1 MWELRSGSRL
11 KERIYKSMRTG
22 FYTRLAV
29 NNIRKNGRTY
39 LPYIFTCIIT
49 VMMFYLVKSLS
60 LNPGLAE
67 VSGAATVTYTMELGS
82 NVIGLFAYIFLF
94 YTNSFLIKRRKKEFG
109 LFNMLGMEKKHIALV
124 LFLETLFTALVSLC
138 LGLILGV
145 ALDKAM
151 FLLITRAVGGGV
163 TMGFFLS
170 SKAFTA
176 TGLLFGILFL
186 LIYIKSVFTI
196 GTANPIALLHG
207 GNVGEKEPKAK
218 WFLALIGLVLTGIGY
233 YMALTIQNP
242 VAAVSFFFVA
252 VILVIVGTYLLFTAG
267 SITLLK
273 LLRRNQRFYYKTKH
287 FISVSGMIYRMKQNA
302 VGLANICILST
313 MVLIMVSSTSCMM
326 VGMEDLLHTRYPND
340 FGITSHDTESR
351 NEEVFAKVDAF
362 CEELGVSVTEK
373 IRYSDMILT
382 VGEQNGDFITDSD
395 AVNMLPDMDSFRLL
409 VFIPLSDYNT
419 SAGENWILGEKEVL
433 FYSTRVKYPRDSMEL
448 FGEKFHITE
457 RLKEFF
463 GNGVIEANILS
474 SYYCIVRDEDF
485 EDLARIV
492 GEEFGE
498 IDLID
503 TYYGFDTSAD
513 EELQQKLLYGI
524 SDIISSF
531 GLNARLE
538 TRLNSRASFMSLYG
552 SIFFLGISLGLLFT
566 MATVLIIYYKQ
577 ISEGYEDRE
586 RFVILQK
593 VGMTQTEVKSAIRSQ
608 VLTVFFLPL
617 IVAGIH
623 VAVAF
628 PLITLVLAL
637 MNMVNVKLFLTCTI
651 VCFLIFVV
659 MYVSI
664 YSLTAKTYY
673 KIVSR

>member
-1 MWELRSGSRL
+1 
-11 KERIYKSMRTG
+11 MRTG

-29 NNIRKNGRTY
+29 SNIRKNGRTY
-39 LPYIFTCIIT
+39 LPYIFTCIMT

-67 VSGAATVTYTMELGS
+67 VSGAETVAYAMELGS
-82 NVIGLFAYIFLF
+82 YVIGLFACIFLF

-109 LFNMLGMEKKHIALV
+109 LFNMLGMEKKHLALV
-124 LFLETLFTALVSLC
+124 LFLETLFITIASLC

-151 FLLITRAVGGGV
+151 FLLITRTVGGGV
-163 TMGFFLS
+163 KMGFFLS
-170 SKAFTA
+170 SKAFIDTV
-176 TGLLFGILFL
+176 FFFSILFL

-196 GTANPIALLHG
+196 GTANPIELLHG

-218 WFLALIGLVLTGIGY
+218 WFLALVGLVLTGIGY

-242 VAAVSFFFVA
+242 VAAVNFFFVA
-252 VILVIVGTYLLFTAG
+252 VTLVIVGTYLLFTAG

-273 LLRRNQRFYYKTKH
+273 LLRKNQKFYYRTKH

-313 MVLIMVSSTSCMM
+313 MVLVMVSSTSCMM
-326 VGMEDLLHTRYPND
+326 VGMEDLIHTRFPND
-340 FGITSHDTESR
+340 FGITSRDTASR
-351 NEEVFAKVDAF
+351 NEELFNQVEAL
-362 CEELGVSVTEK
+362 CEELNVPVTEK
-373 IRYSDMILT
+373 LRYSDMMIT

-395 AVNMLPDMDSFRLL
+395 AVDLLTDMSSFRLL

-419 SAGENWILGEKEVL
+419 SAGENHSLGEKEML
-433 FYSTRVKYPRDSMEL
+433 FYANRVKYHKDSIEL
-448 FGEKFHITE
+448 FGQDYYITE
-457 RLKEFF
+457 RLKKFF
-463 GNGVIEANILS
+463 GNGVFQANILS
-474 SYYCIVRDEDF
+474 TYYCIVRDEDF
-485 EDLARIV
+485 AELAQTI

-498 IDLID
+498 DDLVT

-513 EELQQKLLYGI
+513 EEIQQRLLYGI

-531 GLNARLE
+531 GLDGYME
-538 TRLNSRASFMSLYG
+538 TRLNSRTSFMSLYG
-552 SIFFLGISLGLLFT
+552 GIFFLGISLGLLFT

-593 VGMTQTEVKSAIRSQ
+593 VGMTRVEVKSAIHSQ

-623 VAVAF
+623 VTVAF
-628 PLITLVLAL
+628 PLVTQVLAL
-637 MNMVNVKLFLTCTI
+637 MNMINVKLFLICTM
-651 VCFLIFVV
+651 VCFLVFVV
-659 MYVSI
+659 MYVVI

>member
-1 MWELRSGSRL
+1 M
-11 KERIYKSMRTG
+11 KTG

-39 LPYIFTCIIT
+39 LPYIFTCIMT

-60 LNPGLAE
+60 LNPGLAK
-67 VSGAATVTYTMELGS
+67 VSGAQTVTYTMELGS
-82 NVIGLFAYIFLF
+82 NVIGFFAYIFLF

-109 LFNMLGMEKKHIALV
+109 LFNMLGMEKKHLALV
-124 LFLETLFTALVSLC
+124 LFLETVFTTVVSLSV
-138 LGLILGV
+138 GLIFGV

-151 FLLITRAVGGGV
+151 YLLITRAVGADV
-163 TMGFFLS
+163 TLGFFIS
-170 SKAFTA
+170 KKAFTD

-186 LIYIKSVFTI
+186 LIYLKSVFTI
-196 GTANPIALLHG
+196 GTANPIALLRG

-218 WFLALIGLVLTGIGY
+218 WFLTLVGLTLTGIGY
-233 YMALTIQNP
+233 YMALTIQDP

-252 VILVIVGTYLLFTAG
+252 VILVIIGTYLLFTAG

-273 LLRRNQRFYYKTKH
+273 LLRKNQRYYYKTKH

-313 MVLIMVSSTSCMM
+313 MVLVMVSSTSCMM
-326 VGMEDLLHTRYPND
+326 VGMEDLIRTRYPND
-340 FGITSHDTESR
+340 FGIYSRDTDSR
-351 NEEVFAKVDAF
+351 SDELFAQVDAL
-362 CEELGVSVTEK
+362 CDELKVPVTAK
-373 IRYSDMILT
+373 SRYSDLAFT
-382 VGEQNGDFITDSD
+382 VGERNGEFVTDSD
-395 AVNMLPDMDSFRLL
+395 VLMYWTDPAGFRLL
-409 VFIPLSDYNT
+409 VFLPLSDYNAVT
-419 SAGENWILGEKEVL
+419 GEDRALDENEML
-433 FYSTRVKYPRDSMEL
+433 FYSSRVKYPRDSVEL
-448 FGEKFHITE
+448 FGEKFQIVE
-457 RLKEFF
+457 RLKKFS
-463 GNGVIEANILS
+463 GNGSIEANILS

-485 EDLARIV
+485 TELAEILERETGEKELIV
-492 GEEFGE
+492 N
-498 IDLID
+498 
-503 TYYGFDTSAD
+503 YYGFDTSAG
-513 EELQQKLLYGI
+513 EELQQELRYRI
-524 SDIISSF
+524 SDSISAF
-531 GLNARLE
+531 GLNGYLE
-538 TRLNSRASFMSLYG
+538 TRFGQRTSFMSLYG
-552 SIFFLGISLGLLFT
+552 GIFFLGISLGLLFI

-593 VGMTQTEVKSAIRSQ
+593 VGMTPTEVKSAIRSQ

-617 IVAGIH
+617 VVAGIH

-637 MNMVNVKLFLTCTI
+637 LNMINVKLFLICTI
-651 VCFLIFVV
+651 ICFLVFVV
-659 MYVSI
+659 MYVTI

>member
-1 MWELRSGSRL
+1 M
-11 KERIYKSMRTG
+11 KTG

-39 LPYIFTCIIT
+39 LPYIFTCIMT

-60 LNPGLAE
+60 LNPGLAK
-67 VSGAATVTYTMELGS
+67 VSGAQTVTYTMELGC
-82 NVIGLFAYIFLF
+82 NVIGFFAYIFLF

-109 LFNMLGMEKKHIALV
+109 LFNMLGMEKKHLALV
-124 LFLETLFTALVSLC
+124 LFLETVFTTVVSLC
-138 LGLILGV
+138 MGLIFGV

-151 FLLITRAVGGGV
+151 FLLITRTVGADV
-163 TMGFFLS
+163 SLGFFIS
-170 SKAFTA
+170 KKAFTD
-176 TGLLFGILFL
+176 TGLLFGILFS
-186 LIYIKSVFTI
+186 LIYLKSVFTI

-218 WFLALIGLVLTGIGY
+218 WFLTLVGLTLTGIGY
-233 YMALTIQNP
+233 YMALTIQDP

-252 VILVIVGTYLLFTAG
+252 VILVIIGTYLLFTAG

-273 LLRRNQRFYYKTKH
+273 LLRKNQRYYYKTKH

-313 MVLIMVSSTSCMM
+313 MVLVMVSSTSCMM
-326 VGMEDLLHTRYPND
+326 VGMEDLIHTRYPND
-340 FGITSHDTESR
+340 FGIYSRDTDSR
-351 NEEVFAKVDAF
+351 SDELFEQVDAL
-362 CEELGVSVTEK
+362 CEELGVPVTAK
-373 IRYSDMILT
+373 SRYSDLAFT
-382 VGEQNGDFITDSD
+382 VGERNGEFVTDENVLRYWTD
-395 AVNMLPDMDSFRLL
+395 PAGFRLL
-409 VFIPLSDYNT
+409 VFLPLSDYNVIT
-419 SAGENWILGEKEVL
+419 GEDRALGENEML
-433 FYSTRVKYPRDSMEL
+433 FYCSRVKYPKDSMEL
-448 FGEKFHITE
+448 FGKEFQIVE
-457 RLKEFF
+457 RLKKFS
-463 GNGVIEANILS
+463 GNGSIEANILS

-485 EDLARIV
+485 TEMAAIIERAT
-492 GEEFGE
+492 GEQ
-498 IDLID
+498 DLIEH
-503 TYYGFDTSAD
+503 YYGFDTSAG
-513 EELQQKLLYGI
+513 EELQQELLYNI
-524 SDIISSF
+524 SNSISAF
-531 GLNARLE
+531 GLNGYLE
-538 TRLNSRASFMSLYG
+538 TRLGRRVSFMSLYG
-552 SIFFLGISLGLLFT
+552 GIFFLGISLGLLFI

-593 VGMTQTEVKSAIRSQ
+593 VGMTPAEVKSAIRSQ

-617 IVAGIH
+617 VVAGIH

-637 MNMVNVKLFLTCTI
+637 LNMINVRLFLVCTI
-651 VCFLIFVV
+651 ICFLVFVV
-659 MYVSI
+659 MYVTI

>member
-1 MWELRSGSRL
+1 M
-11 KERIYKSMRTG
+11 RIG

-60 LNPGLAE
+60 LNPGLSM
-67 VSGAATVTYTMELGS
+67 VSGAETVMVTMGLGS
-82 NVIGLFAYIFLF
+82 NIVGMFAYIFLF

-109 LFNMLGMEKKHIALV
+109 LFNMLGMEKKHLTLV
-124 LFLETLFTALVSLC
+124 LLLETLITAVIS
-138 LGLILGV
+138 LGLGLVLGV

-151 FLLITRAVGGGV
+151 FLLITRAIGGDV
-163 TMGFFLS
+163 TLGFFIS
-170 SKAFTA
+170 PKAFSD

-186 LIYIKSVFTI
+186 LIYLKSVFTI

-218 WFLALIGLVLTGIGY
+218 WFLALVGLVLTGIGY
-233 YMALTIQNP
+233 YIALTIQNP

-273 LLRRNQRFYYKTKH
+273 LLRKNQRFYYRTKH
-287 FISVSGMIYRMKQNA
+287 FISISGMIYRMKQNA

-313 MVLIMVSSTSCMM
+313 MVLVMVSSTSCMM
-326 VGMEDLLHTRYPND
+326 VGMEDLIRTRYPND
-340 FGITSHDTESR
+340 FGITSSDTDSR
-351 NEEVFAKVDAF
+351 NEEFFAQVDAL
-362 CEELGVSVTEK
+362 CEKLDVPVTEK
-373 IRYSDMILT
+373 LRYSDMIFT
-382 VGEQNGDFITDSD
+382 VGEQNGEFITDSD
-395 AVNMLPDMDSFRLL
+395 AVNLMPDMESFRLI
-409 VFIPLSDYNT
+409 VFIPLSDYNVFT
-419 SAGENWILGEKEVL
+419 GEDRVLEEKEML
-433 FYSTRVKYPRDSMEL
+433 FYSSRVKYPRDSVEL
-448 FGEKFHITE
+448 FGEEFHITE
-457 RLKEFF
+457 RLKKFS
-463 GNGVIEANILS
+463 GKGIVAANILS
-474 SYYCIVRDEDF
+474 SYYCIVRDEEF
-485 EDLARIV
+485 TELAAIV
-492 GEEFGE
+492 ERETGEK
-498 IDLID
+498 DLIE
-503 TYYGFDTSAD
+503 TYYGFDTSAE
-513 EELQQKLLYGI
+513 EELQQKLFYGI
-524 SDIISSF
+524 SDMKSAY
-531 GLNARLE
+531 GLNGYIE

-552 SIFFLGISLGLLFT
+552 GIFFLGICLGLLFI

-593 VGMTQTEVKSAIRSQ
+593 VGMTQAEVKSAIRSQ

-637 MNMVNVKLFLTCTI
+637 MNMINVQLFLICTV
-651 VCFLIFVV
+651 VCFLVFVV
-659 MYVSI
+659 MYILI

-673 KIVSR
+673 RIVSR

>member
-1 MWELRSGSRL
+1 M
-11 KERIYKSMRTG
+11 RIG
-22 FYTRLAV
+22 FYTHLAV

-67 VSGAATVTYTMELGS
+67 VRGAETVIYTMELGS
-82 NVIGLFAYIFLF
+82 NVIGLFACIFLF

-124 LFLETLFTALVSLC
+124 LFLETFFTAFISLC

-170 SKAFTA
+170 SKTFTA
-176 TGLLFGILFL
+176 TGLVFGILFL

-218 WFLALIGLVLTGIGY
+218 WFLALVGLVLTGIGY

-273 LLRRNQRFYYKTKH
+273 LLRRNQRFYYRTKH

-313 MVLIMVSSTSCMM
+313 MVLVMVSSTSCMM

-340 FGITSHDTESR
+340 FGITSRETLSR
-351 NEEVFAKVDAF
+351 SEEVFTKVDTL
-362 CEELGVSVTEK
+362 CEELDIPVTGK
-373 IRYSDMILT
+373 IQYSDITFT
-382 VGEQNGDFITDSD
+382 VGEQNGNFITDYD
-395 AVNMLPDMDSFRLL
+395 AVNMLPDMESFRLL

-419 SAGENWILGEKEVL
+419 STGENRTLGEKEML
-433 FYSTRVKYPRDSMEL
+433 FYSTRVKYPKDSMEL
-448 FGEKFHITE
+448 FGKEFRITE
-457 RLKEFF
+457 RLRKFF
-463 GNGVIEANILS
+463 GNGIIQANFVS

-485 EDLARIV
+485 FELARTVEEEV
-492 GEEFGE
+492 GENVP
-498 IDLID
+498 IY

-524 SDIISSF
+524 SDIISTF
-531 GLNARLE
+531 GLNGYLE

-552 SIFFLGISLGLLFT
+552 GIFFLGISLGLLFI

-593 VGMTQTEVKSAIRSQ
+593 VGMTQAEVKSAIHSQ

-637 MNMVNVKLFLTCTI
+637 MNMINVKLFLICTI

>member
-1 MWELRSGSRL
+1 M
-11 KERIYKSMRTG
+11 RIG

-60 LNPGLAE
+60 LNPGLSM
-67 VSGAATVTYTMELGS
+67 VSGAETVTVTMELGS
-82 NVIGLFAYIFLF
+82 NIVGMFAYIFLF

-109 LFNMLGMEKKHIALV
+109 LFNMLGMEKKHLTLV
-124 LFLETLFTALVSLC
+124 LLLETLITAVIS
-138 LGLILGV
+138 LGLGLVLGV

-151 FLLITRAVGGGV
+151 FLLITRAIGGDV
-163 TMGFFLS
+163 TLGFFIS
-170 SKAFTA
+170 PKAFSD

-186 LIYIKSVFTI
+186 LIYLKSVFTI

-218 WFLALIGLVLTGIGY
+218 WFLALVGLVLTGIGY
-233 YMALTIQNP
+233 YIALTIQNP

-273 LLRRNQRFYYKTKH
+273 LLRKNQRFYYRTKH
-287 FISVSGMIYRMKQNA
+287 FISISGMIYRMKQNA
-302 VGLANICILST
+302 VGLSNICILST
-313 MVLIMVSSTSCMM
+313 MVLVMVSSTSCMM
-326 VGMEDLLHTRYPND
+326 VGMEDLIRTRYPND
-340 FGITSHDTESR
+340 FGITSSDTDSR
-351 NEEVFAKVDAF
+351 NEEFFAQVDAL
-362 CEELGVSVTEK
+362 CKDLGVPVTGK
-373 IRYSDMILT
+373 VRYSNMIFT
-382 VGEQNGDFITDSD
+382 VGEQNGEFITDSD
-395 AVNMLPDMDSFRLL
+395 AVNLMPDMESFRLL
-409 VFIPLSDYNT
+409 VFLPLSDYNAST
-419 SAGENWILGEKEVL
+419 GEDRVLEEKEML
-433 FYSTRVKYPRDSMEL
+433 FYSSRVKYPRDSVEV
-448 FGEKFHITE
+448 FGEEYHITE
-457 RLKEFF
+457 RLKKFS
-463 GNGVIEANILS
+463 GRGIIAANILS
-474 SYYCIVRDEDF
+474 SDYCVVRDEEF
-485 EDLARIV
+485 TELAAIV
-492 GEEFGE
+492 ERQTGEK
-498 IDLID
+498 DLIE
-503 TYYGFDTSAD
+503 TYYGFDTSAE
-513 EELQQKLLYGI
+513 EELQQKLFYGI
-524 SDIISSF
+524 SDMKSAY
-531 GLNARLE
+531 GLNGYIE

-552 SIFFLGISLGLLFT
+552 GIFFLGICLGLLFI

-577 ISEGYEDRE
+577 ISEGYEDKE

-593 VGMTQTEVKSAIRSQ
+593 VGMTQAEVKSAIRSQ

-637 MNMVNVKLFLTCTI
+637 MNMINVQLFLICTV
-651 VCFLIFVV
+651 VCFLVFVV
-659 MYVSI
+659 MYILI

-673 KIVSR
+673 RIVSR

>member
-1 MWELRSGSRL
+1 MI
-11 KERIYKSMRTG
+11 ERIYENMRIG
-22 FYTRLAV
+22 FYIRLAV

-60 LNPGLAE
+60 LNPGLKE
-67 VSGAATVTYTMELGS
+67 VSGAATVTYAMELGS
-82 NVIGLFAYIFLF
+82 NVIGLFACIFLF
-94 YTNSFLIKRRKKEFG
+94 YTNSFLIKHRKKEFG

-124 LFLETLFTALVSLC
+124 LFLETLFIITVSLFF
-138 LGLILGV
+138 GLILGV

-151 FLLITRAVGGGV
+151 FLLITRTIGYDVK
-163 TMGFFLS
+163 MGFFLS
-170 SKAFTA
+170 SKTFAD

-207 GNVGEKEPKAK
+207 GNMGEKEPKAK
-218 WFLALIGLVLTGIGY
+218 WFLALVGLVLTGIGY

-273 LLRRNQRFYYKTKH
+273 LLRRNQNFYYRTKH

-313 MVLIMVSSTSCMM
+313 MVLVMLSSTSCMM

-340 FGITSHDTESR
+340 FGITSSDTESR
-351 NEEVFAKVDAF
+351 NEELFAKVDAF
-362 CEELGVSVTEK
+362 CEELGVPVTEK
-373 IRYSDMILT
+373 IQYSDMILT

-409 VFIPLSDYNT
+409 VFIPLSDYNV
-419 SAGENWILGEKEVL
+419 SAGENRILGEKEML
-433 FYSTRVKYPRDSMEL
+433 FYSSRAKYSKDSLEV
-448 FGEKFHITE
+448 FGEEFLITE
-457 RLKEFF
+457 RLKDFL

-485 EDLARIV
+485 AELVRVI
-492 GEEFGE
+492 GEEFGKN
-498 IDLID
+498 DLID

-524 SDIISSF
+524 SDIISAF
-531 GLNARLE
+531 GLNGYLE
-538 TRLNSRASFMSLYG
+538 TRVNSRASFMSLYG
-552 SIFFLGISLGLLFT
+552 GIFFLGISLGLLFI

-593 VGMTQTEVKSAIRSQ
+593 VGMTQTEVKSTIRSQ

-628 PLITLVLAL
+628 PLVTQVLAL
-637 MNMVNVKLFLTCTI
+637 MNMINVKLFLISTI
-651 VCFLIFVV
+651 VCFLIFVI